1 MVVAVNEELGN
12 LEEAKTKSFAGDA
25 KNIVSVVE
33 NDYIVKGELGN
44 STYDINAINALLE
57 RKLDTSPFGNKY
69 QHANVI
75 ITTDEDTHEYKY
87 HICLDDGKYV
97 IDTYKDYIDEYS
109 VNEINSSSEACG

>member
-1 MVVAVNEELGN
+1 ML
-12 LEEAKTKSFAGDA
+12 F
-25 KNIVSVVE
+25 
-33 NDYIVKGELGN
+33 KGELGN

-57 RKLDTSPFGNKY
+57 RKLTTSPFGNKY

-109 VNEINSSSEACG
+109 VNEINSSSEVCG